1 MKPIYQDIVAID
13 PTNMTVTVKNSH
25 GQKYHVKVAKDMECH
40 IKGRSVLLGDYA
52 KVTKSPVSKEWVMV
66 GFKINTAIY
75 EDYDCVTNG
84 LEPEC
89 TLEDW
94 L

>member
-13 PTNMTVTVKNSH
+13 PTNMTVTVMNNN
-25 GQKYHVKVAKDMECH
+25 GQKYVVKPSKDMECH
-40 IKGRSVLLGDYA
+40 IKGRSVLLGDFA
-52 KVTKSPVSKEWVMV
+52 KIIKSSVSKEWIMI
-66 GFKINTAIY
+66 GFKINTTMY
-75 EDYDCVTNG
+75 EDYDCVNNG